1 MKMMK
6 VYSMLCLAALSVA
19 FAACGGKTDHEL
31 TEAIEKQL
39 YVEGDSTIY
48 GLACDG
54 CNDTIVVFLRSPYEG
69 DDPDTLNI
77 LEASRR
83 HRVFGVPRIGDKL
96 ALVRNAQDSTKA
108 DIVIVTEDFQ
118 AQWCYKVLPT
128 LKQHAGMDH
137 AALAAQLSVLPDSL
151 SKLLTTEH
159 EYGFQIKAEGVASPI
174 GMRYRNEEAANEQ
187 LVVYPEGKRYREWRI
202 FNGRLILTE
211 TGIDSLGN
219 IFQKGSDTAEFV
231 TLTPDT
237 LVLRFADG
245 LQGFYKKAEV
255 PKDNTATQKKE
266 EK

>member
-1 MKMMK
+1 MK
-6 VYSMLCLAALSVA
+6 VYSVLCLAALSLA
-19 FAACGGKTDHEL
+19 FAACGAKADHEL
-31 TEAIEKQL
+31 TEAIEKEL
-39 YVEGDSTIY
+39 YAEGDSTIY

-54 CNDTIVVFLRSPYEG
+54 CTDTIVVFLRSPYEG
-69 DDPDTLNI
+69 NDPDTLNI
-77 LEASRR
+77 LEASRL

-128 LKQHAGMDH
+128 LRRHAGMDH
-137 AALAAQLSVLPDSL
+137 GMPTAQLSVQPDSL
-151 SKLLTTEH
+151 RKLLATEH
-159 EYGFQIKAEGVASPI
+159 EYGFQIKAEGVATPI
-174 GMRYRNEEAANEQ
+174 GIRHRNQEAANEQ
-187 LVVYPEGKRYREWRI
+187 LVEYPEGKRYREWRI

-219 IFQKGSDTAEFV
+219 IYQKGSDTAEFV
-231 TLTPDT
+231 ALTPDT

-245 LQGFYKKAEV
+245 LRGFYRKAEE
-255 PKDNTATQKKE
+255 PKDETEAQKKE